1 MISFVVPVYNA
12 AAFLDK
18 CVESLRVQNVE
29 LEIILVDDGSTDDSP
44 AICDRF
50 ASLDSRIRVIH
61 KPNGGLPSARNA
73 GIEAAT
79 GEYIWFIDSDDWIEP
94 DAAELMLRT
103 AESENADVTVCGL
116 VNDYVDEHISVPSAP
131 EHSEVFH
138 GSAEIPQAILSMD
151 RQEILPFAV
160 NKLYRRSFLER
171 VHARFPDTRGPVED
185 ILFQMD
191 YLASAESIAT
201 VDRTFYHYVQI
212 NGGSMVRRYFDNLFE
227 IMQDVNTRRR
237 AFYRSLG
244 LNSEEARDVCAMRCV
259 NQLMHSVKNLY
270 RRSTPEVRAQRK
282 PVWQQILSDP
292 KIHEDVR
299 RSRDRLTE
307 AKLLQIALRSRSAAL
322 ANAFFATLM
331 YARLHMEP
339 LYKRV
344 QNRLFLKGT
353 KSR

>member
-18 CVESLRVQNVE
+18 CVESLRVQSVE
-29 LEIILVDDGSTDDSP
+29 LEIILVDDGSTDDSG

-79 GEYIWFIDSDDWIEP
+79 GGYIWFIDSDDWIEP
-94 DAAELMLRT
+94 DAAEVMLQT
-103 AESENADVTVCGL
+103 AESMNADVTVCGL
-116 VNDYVDEHISVPSAP
+116 VNDYVDEHISVPLVP
-131 EHSEVFH
+131 ERTQVFR
-138 GSAEIPQAILSMD
+138 GSAELPRAILSVD
-151 RQEILPFAV
+151 RQGLLPFAL
-160 NKLYRRSFLER
+160 NKLYRRSFFER
-171 VHARFPDTRGPVED
+171 VHARFPDTKGPVED
-185 ILFQMD
+185 ILFQID
-191 YLASAESIAT
+191 YLSGADSIAT
-201 VDRTFYHYVQI
+201 VDRPFYHYVQI

-237 AFYRSLG
+237 DFYRQLG
-244 LNSEEARDVCAMRCV
+244 LDSEEAKDVCAMRCV

-270 RRSTPEVRAQRK
+270 RRSTPEVRSQRK
-282 PVWQQILSDP
+282 AVWRQILSDP
-292 KIHEDVR
+292 EIHEDVR

-307 AKLLQIALRSRSAAL
+307 AKLLHIALRSRSATL

-344 QNRLFLKGT
+344 QNRLFLKGN